1 MASVNKG
8 LFRLTNLNFSI
19 SASLSGDKISGEK
32 RTGKK
37 QTGEE
42 FTAFKKSDYISVYD
56 EPEADFSIPWNLSL
70 TYNFNL
76 FKTNPDEAS
85 INSNLGVNLGFN
97 LTKNWKFTV
106 SGNYDFQKDEIA
118 APQVTIYRDL
128 HCWEM
133 NFTWRPL
140 GTYRGYRFEIR
151 MKAPELRDI
160 KVTKTKGLYSG
171 R

>member
-1 MASVNKG
+1 M
-8 LFRLTNLNFSI
+8 TNLNFSI